1 MLRGP
6 LTPTFPRLGSGTG
19 LFTRALLGHS
29 TLGQA
34 VGELR
39 AIEPSEGMRE
49 TFKQRTKDPRVTCL
63 PGDFLNTG
71 VKDGWADLVVVAQVS
86 LINS

>member
-1 MLRGP
+1 M
-6 LTPTFPRLGSGTG
+6 GSGTG
-19 LFTRALLGHS
+19 LFTRALLAHPMF
-29 TLGQA
+29 GQA

-49 TFKQRTKDPRVTCL
+49 TFDKRTKDPRVSCL

-71 VKDGWADLVVVAQVS
+71 VEGGWADLVVIAQVRPIYS
-86 LINS
+86 SELLD